1 MATFISVGVDSNGEH
16 KTMFIADDKLKHYNK
31 ASWLKRWIQVAD
43 SIDVPDVNVDK
54 EQVFTTEKKK
64 AKKEIIK
71 EEAMIKSDDINVGS
85 DIDEEDSEKNNAIIV
100 NFGDQEMIV
109 PVPEIHD
116 IEEHNQLE
124 PDTIEPQEIT
134 IPIGKKPRKP
144 RKKKE

>member
-1 MATFISVGVDSNGEH
+1 MATFISVGVDENGEH

-43 SIDVPDVNVDK
+43 SEDVQVDK
-54 EQVFTTEKKK
+54 EPVFTTEKKK
-64 AKKEIIK
+64 KEPKVKLDEIIDTEVERRK
-71 EEAMIKSDDINVGS
+71 NI
-85 DIDEEDSEKNNAIIV
+85 DSEKNNAIIV